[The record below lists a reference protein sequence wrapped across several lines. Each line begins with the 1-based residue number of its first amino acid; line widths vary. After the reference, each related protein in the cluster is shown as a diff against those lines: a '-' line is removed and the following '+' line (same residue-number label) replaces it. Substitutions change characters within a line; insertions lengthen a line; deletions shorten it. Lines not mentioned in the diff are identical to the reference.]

1 MKTSWYVVQIQTGRE
16 DKMAHL
22 LERAVSHTILS
33 EAFSPLYW
41 TQVKVHGEWINVKRR
56 LLPGYLIVL
65 TKDVDALRTS
75 LSAIPEFTKVLVT
88 GEQYVPLTRAEVE
101 VIDRFTHPGE
111 RTVPMSMGFIEG
123 DHVVVTDGPLK
134 GHEAM
139 IKGFNRRKSLAFL
152 ELRGFGRKITTTVG
166 LGLVTR
172 VQEDALGSIDGS
184 E

>member
-1 MKTSWYVVQIQTGRE
+1 MRTSWYVVQIQTGRE
-16 DKMAHL
+16 DRMATL
-22 LERAVSHTILS
+22 LARVVPHEVLG
-33 EAFSPLYW
+33 EAFSPLYE
-41 TQVKVHGEWINVKRR
+41 TQIKVRGEWVNVKRR

-65 TKDVDALRTS
+65 TKDVDALRAS

-88 GEQYVPLTRAEVE
+88 GEQYVPLTRAEIE

-123 DHVVVTDGPLK
+123 DRVVVTDGPLK

-152 ELRGFGRKITTTVG
+152 EFEGFGRKMTTTVG

-172 VQEDALGSIDGS
+172 VQEDASGSNDGS